1 MITREVARSGC
12 ACERDRRPAMGIPGH
27 GPGPGR
33 EKRDRTGP
41 LADRGEW
48 LPRPR
53 RDGAVLGIALAL
65 LLDSLIGH
73 AASLLL
79 FTGLVAAYGWS
90 GGGRSPLAV
99 ATLAA
104 LAVNDLLPRFP
115 SQGLVSPIALALA
128 LAYALE
134 GVLAST
140 LVSA

>member
-73 AASLLL
+73 AASLLV
-79 FTGLVAAYGWS
+79 FTGVVAAYAWS
-90 GGGRSPLAV
+90 GGARS
-99 ATLAA
+99 TLAA
-104 LAVNDLLPRFP
+104 AALAALPVNAPLPPYPARGLL
-115 SQGLVSPIALALA
+115 SPIALALTA
-128 LAYALE
+128 A
-134 GVLAST
+134 
-140 LVSA
+140 